1 MEKNR
6 LFDLLPG
13 EEAIIE
19 SIDETLEGSERLREM
34 GLSDGARLRVIK
46 FAPFGDPM
54 EIKIR
59 GFYLSIRKSMA
70 KQIQVRRQ
78 PQLQNRDGSEI

>member
-1 MEKNR
+1 MEKTR

-19 SIDETLEGSERLREM
+19 SIDETLDGSERLREL
-34 GLSDGARLRVIK
+34 GLSDGARIRVIK
-46 FAPFGDPM
+46 FAPFGDPI

-70 KQIQVRRQ
+70 KQIRVHRQ
-78 PQLQNRDGSEI
+78 PQTKPMDAGDL